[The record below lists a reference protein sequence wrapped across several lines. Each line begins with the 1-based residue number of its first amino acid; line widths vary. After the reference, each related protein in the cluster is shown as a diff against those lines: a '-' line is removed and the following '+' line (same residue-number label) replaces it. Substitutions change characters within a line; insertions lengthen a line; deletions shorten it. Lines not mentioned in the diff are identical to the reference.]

1 MGMNYAIFGGSKGI
15 GYAVAEQLL
24 NEGHSVWVYSRSGTG
39 PSGSISMVWDSET
52 DHQPADLPQEL
63 HGAVYAPGSI
73 NLKPFRGLKLEDF
86 QKDLSV
92 NFFGAVKVLQ
102 ACLPSLKLAPAAS
115 VVLFSTVAVA
125 QGMPFHASI
134 ASAKGA
140 IEGLVRSLAAELA
153 PSIRVNAV
161 APSLV
166 NTPLAARLLSTPEKI
181 EASGKRHPLQRVG
194 EPSDIANAVA
204 FLLNPANSWIT
215 GQILSVD
222 GGMSSLK
229 LG

>member
-1 MGMNYAIFGGSKGI
+1 MNYAIFGGSKGI

-24 NEGHSVWVYSRSGTG
+24 NEGHTVWVYSRSGTA
-39 PSGSISMVWDSET
+39 PSGAISMVWDSET
-52 DHQPADLPQEL
+52 DQQPADLPQEL
-63 HGAVYAPGSI
+63 HGVVYAPGSI

-92 NFFGAVKVLQ
+92 NFFGAVKALQ
-102 ACLPSLKLAPAAS
+102 ACLPSLKSAPAAS

-181 EASGKRHPLQRVG
+181 EASGKRHPLQRIG
-194 EPSDIANAVA
+194 ESSDIANAVA

>member
-63 HGAVYAPGSI
+63 HGVVYAPGSI

-92 NFFGAVKVLQ
+92 NFFGAVKALQ